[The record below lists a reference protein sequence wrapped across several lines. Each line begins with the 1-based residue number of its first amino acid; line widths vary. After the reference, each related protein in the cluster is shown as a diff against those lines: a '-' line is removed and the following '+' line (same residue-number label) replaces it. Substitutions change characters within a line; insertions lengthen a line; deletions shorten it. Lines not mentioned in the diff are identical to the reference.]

1 MRVKSAKFL
10 RALMVNK
17 SLHSCKIRPYNIT
30 YFKGYL
36 VNQTEVVREVNV
48 LRISKTDSLH
58 DVI

>member
-1 MRVKSAKFL
+1 MSPKF
-10 RALMVNK
+10 
-17 SLHSCKIRPYNIT
+17 RPFNIT

>member
-1 MRVKSAKFL
+1 MSPYILVKF
-10 RALMVNK
+10 
-17 SLHSCKIRPYNIT
+17 RPFNIT

-36 VNQTEVVREVNV
+36 VTEVVREVNV